1 MSHAGAARFA
11 FNTMLAYVKDGL
23 DNGDRVNWSMYSLRK
38 TWNEMKTTV
47 AVDENGRQWWA
58 DNNKESYSYGIEC
71 LAKGLKNFSD
81 SRAGRR
87 ARGVG
92 FPKFKSKSSTPPKF
106 ACTTGRFGLIAGDPK
121 AVRIPRIGRIH
132 CFENVAA
139 RVGDGAV
146 TRVTVSRL
154 AGRWSA
160 SLTVRDTIEV
170 DERDTGH
177 PVGVDVGVSRLA
189 TLSDGSM
196 VDNPRSLQRNLSKL
210 AKKQRALSRTC
221 KGSRR
226 RERAKRQV
234 QKTHRR
240 VVNIRRDAIHKATT
254 VIARRYTDI
263 CIEDLN
269 VSGMARNRR
278 LSRSIYDASMSEFHR
293 QLEYKA
299 PRYGSRVHHVDR
311 FYPSSKTCSSCG
323 EVKATLHLG
332 DRVYECAS
340 CGLVLDRDVNAA
352 INIVVAG
359 STPETVNARGGTV
372 RPTVNMTV
380 GKSQGSAN
388 QDDSWSSLPQGTDV
402 TQHK

>member
-1 MSHAGAARFA
+1 M
-11 FNTMLAYVKDGL
+11 
-23 DNGDRVNWSMYSLRK
+23 
-38 TWNEMKTTV
+38 
-47 AVDENGRQWWA
+47 
-58 DNNKESYSYGIEC
+58 
-71 LAKGLKNFSD
+71 
-81 SRAGRR
+81 
-87 ARGVG
+87 
-92 FPKFKSKSSTPPKF
+92 
-106 ACTTGRFGLIAGDPK
+106 
-121 AVRIPRIGRIH
+121 RIPRIGRIH

-154 AGRWSA
+154 AGRWFA
-160 SLTVRDTIEV
+160 SLTVRDTIEI
-170 DERDTGH
+170 DERDTNH

-210 AKKQRALSRTC
+210 AKKHRALPRTC

-234 QKTHRR
+234 QKTYRR
-240 VVNIRRDAIHKATT
+240 VVNIRQDAIHKATT
-254 VIARRYTDI
+254 SIARRYTDI

-269 VSGMARNRR
+269 VSGMARNSR

-323 EVKATLHLG
+323 EVKTTLRLG

-380 GKSQGSAN
+380 GKSLGSAN